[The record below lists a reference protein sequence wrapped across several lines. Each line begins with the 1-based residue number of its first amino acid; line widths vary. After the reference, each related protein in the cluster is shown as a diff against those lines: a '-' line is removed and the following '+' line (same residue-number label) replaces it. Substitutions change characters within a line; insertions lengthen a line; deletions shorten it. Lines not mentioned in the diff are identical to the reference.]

1 MLRDITIGQYFP
13 KDSLLHRLDPRVKIV
28 LTLCYIIM
36 LFAAS
41 NPIGLIIGI
50 VFLAVAYGVSGI
62 PAAMILKSL
71 KPVTPV
77 IIFTAALNMFFIAG
91 DPICFGGWWHVDPYP
106 LPDCR
111 DKLIDL
117 YHLTDCFDRRD

>member
-71 KPVTPV
+71 KYVFYCRGSHLV
-77 IIFTAALNMFFIAG
+77 ILENPDYSPGALDG
-91 DPICFGGWWHVDPYP
+91 CCHVDPYP

-117 YHLTDCFDRRD
+117 YHLHDCFDRRD